1 LIEKKRRE
9 RAVSSLKF
17 VLSFLGF
24 CFVWGLMEG
33 RTTIAATVK
42 GMEDVKAWFDKKEQ
56 QERSSRAVK
65 EAFEE
70 KAAISIRVSQATQQ
84 QQQELFTMFGRKSSD
99 LAGVGDMGGDG
110 EEYEDTGKTF
120 CCFPSSRG
128 RRYSRR
134 KAGAYGMEEPQESPI
149 DPNKGVKSLLA
160 LCSCCGSTRTSSRKW
175 VVEVRGVGVVQ
186 EKELG
191 SSAGRWEVDVNED
204 DYFKPAPMW
213 KQLVRKMKAQAR
225 HVQAAGSRNESWLNY
240 DPQSYQKNFDNG
252 EFRQQ
257 TYHVRHSL
265 DEENSDHQHAAK
277 EMALHTALLQRIAS
291 TRSQHEAT
299 TQVVPKLPAAA

>member
-1 LIEKKRRE
+1 
-9 RAVSSLKF
+9 
-17 VLSFLGF
+17 
-24 CFVWGLMEG
+24 MEG

-56 QERSSRAVK
+56 QERSSRAAK

-70 KAAISIRVSQATQQ
+70 PAAISIRVSQATL
-84 QQQELFTMFGRKSSD
+84 QQQELFTMFGRKNSEV
-99 LAGVGDMGGDG
+99 AGLGDMGGDG
-110 EEYEDTGKTF
+110 EEYDDAGKAF

-134 KAGAYGMEEPQESPI
+134 KAVAYGMEEPQESPS
-149 DPNKGVKSLLA
+149 DPNKGLRPLKSLLA
-160 LCSCCGSTRTSSRKW
+160 LCSCCGSPRTSSRKW

-257 TYHVRHSL
+257 TYYVRHPL
-265 DEENSDHQHAAK
+265 DEEHSDNQHAAK
-277 EMALHTALLQRIAS
+277 ETALHTALLQRIAS
-291 TRSQHEAT
+291 TRSQQEAT

>member
-1 LIEKKRRE
+1 
-9 RAVSSLKF
+9 
-17 VLSFLGF
+17 
-24 CFVWGLMEG
+24 MEG

-70 KAAISIRVSQATQQ
+70 AAAISIRVSQATQQ
-84 QQQELFTMFGRKSSD
+84 QQQQQELFTVFGRKNSEVS
-99 LAGVGDMGGDG
+99 GVGDMGGDG
-110 EEYEDTGKTF
+110 EEYDDAGKTF

-134 KAGAYGMEEPQESPI
+134 KAVAYGMEEPQESPS
-149 DPNKGVKSLLA
+149 DPNKGLRPLKSLWA
-160 LCSCCGSTRTSSRKW
+160 LCSCCGSARTSSMKW

-191 SSAGRWEVDVNED
+191 SSAGRWEMDVNED

-257 TYHVRHSL
+257 TYYVRHSL
-265 DEENSDHQHAAK
+265 DEENSDNQHAAK
-277 EMALHTALLQRIAS
+277 EAALHTALLQKIAS
-291 TRSQHEAT
+291 TRSQREAN